1 MYQVQH
7 LVWWYLMGAA
17 APWFVEQP
25 QQATRPVDHEIVLSE
40 SHLAAVNL
48 RRRICDV
55 DPSCVVGGPITSI
68 CAFPETW
75 SQRSES
81 MCATAAEDE
90 AGWGIMGVRCG
101 VRTSS
106 GETG

>member
-40 SHLAAVNL
+40 SHLPAVNR
-48 RRRICDV
+48 RRRIFDV
-55 DPSCVVGGPITSI
+55 EPSCVVRGGSNLQLRVPGGGPG
-68 CAFPETW
+68 AVVEKV
-75 SQRSES
+75 EL
-81 MCATAAEDE
+81 D
-90 AGWGIMGVRCG
+90 VRYGC
-101 VRTSS
+101 
-106 GETG
+106 

>member
-17 APWFVEQP
+17 APLFVGQT
-25 QQATRPVDHEIVLSE
+25 QQATRSVAHEIGLSE
-40 SHLAAVNL
+40 SHLAAVNR

-55 DPSCVVGGPITSI
+55 APSCFVRGANNLHLWVPGDVG
-68 CAFPETW
+68 EKVD
-75 SQRSES
+75 S
-81 MCATAAEDE
+81 MCAMAAEEE
-90 AGWGIMGVRCG
+90 AGGGIMGGRWG
-101 VRTSS
+101 MRTSS